1 MVNEFIHNFCE
12 SRLANNT
19 PPEIYN
25 SITSLAI
32 TSFPF
37 IFGFPR
43 DSIFYNVATMLAFNG
58 FASCYYHYN
67 LNWIGKQ
74 ADDMS
79 MILANY
85 YGIWGFL
92 NMLFNNQPRLINRYN
107 GLNTAFMIFFLIVNA
122 VPNYDY
128 YFPYIFTVY
137 TFIYLSLI
145 HGVAVKF
152 NYTYKNHLVIS
163 FVGANCWIISE
174 VYCTE
179 YTKYG
184 HVVCHLLFPFGF
196 YKLIL
201 EYDNH
206 LKDLKILN

>member
-43 DSIFYNVATMLAFNG
+43 DSIFYNVATMLVFNG
-58 FASCYYHYN
+58 FAGCYYHYN

-107 GLNTAFMIFFLIVNA
+107 GLNTVFMILFLIVNA
-122 VPNYDY
+122 VPNTDY

-137 TFIYLSLI
+137 TFIYLSLVY
-145 HGVAVKF
+145 GVASKF
-152 NYTYKNHLVIS
+152 NYTYKNQFVILC
-163 FVGANCWIISE
+163 VGANCWIISE

>member
-12 SRLANNT
+12 SRLTNNT

-43 DSIFYNVATMLAFNG
+43 DSIFFNVATMLAFNG
-58 FASCYYHYN
+58 CASCYYHYN

-74 ADDMS
+74 ADEMS

-85 YGIWGFL
+85 YGIWGLL

-107 GLNTAFMIFFLIVNA
+107 GFNTLFMILFLIFNT

-128 YFPYIFTVY
+128 YFPYMFTVY
-137 TFIYLSLI
+137 IFISLSLI

-152 NYTYKNHLVIS
+152 NYIYKNHLVIS
-163 FVGANCWIISE
+163 FVGANCWFISE

-184 HVVCHLLFPFGF
+184 HVIWHFLFPVGF

-201 EYDNH
+201 EYDAH
-206 LKDLKILN
+206 LKDLKLLR